1 VIGCRS
7 YREADMTDFTRR
19 AVLGGLSAFAVMP
32 AFAEAAWPN
41 RPIMLVVGF
50 PAGGPTDIVG
60 RIIAQA
66 LSQRLGQPVI
76 VEDRPGAS
84 GTTAAGQVARARP
97 DGYTLLANT
106 STYTASAALF
116 RTLPFRPVEDFST
129 ISTIVEFPY
138 VLATYADHPAR
149 TIADLISAA
158 RSPSRNT
165 PLTYGTSGIGSVQ
178 HLTAEQFARI
188 ANVEFQHIPFRGG
201 APAITELL
209 GKRLDFVVD
218 QPSALIDI
226 VRDGRLR
233 ALAVTGEKR
242 FFGLPEVQTISEAGF
257 PGFVVTGWQ
266 GLVAPANLPAQ
277 IVNRLY
283 ADLTNVLADP
293 AIVQQLKKLGNEPK
307 PSTPDEFRSRLVTEI
322 ERWTKVIAAAKI
334 ERV

>member
-1 VIGCRS
+1 
-7 YREADMTDFTRR
+7 MTDLTRR
-19 AVLGGLSAFAVMP
+19 TVLGGLSAFAAMP

-41 RPIMLVVGF
+41 RSIVLVVGF

-60 RIIAQA
+60 RIVAQA
-66 LSQRLGQPVI
+66 LSERLGQTVV
-76 VEDRPGAS
+76 VENKAGAS
-84 GTTAAGQVARARP
+84 GTTAAGQVARAQP
-97 DGYTLLANT
+97 DGYTLLMNT

-116 RTLPFRPVEDFST
+116 RSLPFRPVEDFST
-129 ISTIVEFPY
+129 ISTAVVFPY
-138 VLATYADHPAR
+138 VFATYADHPIR

-158 RSPSRNT
+158 RSPSRT
-165 PLTYGTSGIGSVQ
+165 APLTYGTSGIGSVQ
-178 HLTAEQFARI
+178 HLTAEQFART
-188 ANVEFQHIPFRGG
+188 ANIELQHIPFRGG

-218 QPSALIDI
+218 QPSSLIDM

-266 GLVAPANLPAQ
+266 GLVAPANLPAP
-277 IVNRLY
+277 IVSRLH
-283 ADLTNVLADP
+283 AELAKVLADP
-293 AIVQQLKKLGNEPK
+293 GVVQQLKRLGNEPR

-322 ERWTKVIAAAKI
+322 ERWAKVIAAAKI

>member
-1 VIGCRS
+1 
-7 YREADMTDFTRR
+7 MTDLTRR
-19 AVLGGLSAFAVMP
+19 TVLGGLSAFAAMP

-41 RPIMLVVGF
+41 RSIVLVVGF
-50 PAGGPTDIVG
+50 LAGGPTDIVG
-60 RIIAQA
+60 RIVAQA
-66 LSQRLGQPVI
+66 LSERLGQTVV
-76 VEDRPGAS
+76 VENKAGAS
-84 GTTAAGQVARARP
+84 GTTAAGQVARAQP
-97 DGYTLLANT
+97 DGYTLLMNT

-116 RTLPFRPVEDFST
+116 RSLPFRPVEDFST
-129 ISTIVEFPY
+129 ISTAVVFPY
-138 VLATYADHPAR
+138 VFATYADHPIR

-158 RSPSRNT
+158 RSPSRT
-165 PLTYGTSGIGSVQ
+165 APLTYGTSGIGSVQ
-178 HLTAEQFARI
+178 HLTAEQFART
-188 ANVEFQHIPFRGG
+188 ANIELQHIPFRGG

-218 QPSALIDI
+218 QPSSLIDM

-266 GLVAPANLPAQ
+266 GLVAPANLPAP
-277 IVNRLY
+277 IVSRLH
-283 ADLTNVLADP
+283 AELAKVLADP
-293 AIVQQLKKLGNEPK
+293 GVVQQLKRLGNEPR

-322 ERWTKVIAAAKI
+322 ERWAKVIAAAKI

>member
-1 VIGCRS
+1 
-7 YREADMTDFTRR
+7 MTDLTRR
-19 AVLGGLSAFAVMP
+19 TVLGGLSAFAAMP

-41 RPIMLVVGF
+41 RSIVLVVGF

-60 RIIAQA
+60 RIVAQA
-66 LSQRLGQPVI
+66 LSERLGQTVV
-76 VEDRPGAS
+76 VENKPGAS
-84 GTTAAGQVARARP
+84 GTTAAGQVARAQP
-97 DGYTLLANT
+97 DGYTLLMNT

-116 RTLPFRPVEDFST
+116 RSLPFRPVEDFST
-129 ISTIVEFPY
+129 ISTAVVFPY
-138 VLATYADHPAR
+138 VFATYADHPIR

-158 RSPSRNT
+158 RSPSRTT

-178 HLTAEQFARI
+178 HLTAEQFART
-188 ANVEFQHIPFRGG
+188 ANIELQHIPFRGG

-218 QPSALIDI
+218 QPSSLIDM

-266 GLVAPANLPAQ
+266 GLVAPANLPAP
-277 IVNRLY
+277 IVSRLH
-283 ADLTNVLADP
+283 AELAKVLADP
-293 AIVQQLKKLGNEPK
+293 GVVQQLKRLGNEPR

-322 ERWTKVIAAAKI
+322 ERWAKVIAAAKI